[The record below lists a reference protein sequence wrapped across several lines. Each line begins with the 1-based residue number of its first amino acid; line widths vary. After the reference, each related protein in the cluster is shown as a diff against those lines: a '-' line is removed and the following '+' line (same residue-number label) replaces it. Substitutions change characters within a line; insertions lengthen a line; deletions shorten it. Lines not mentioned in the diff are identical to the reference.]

1 MAALFGIILQLI
13 FHLDGIITNSLQKRA
28 EESSSF
34 ELILIQN
41 ILTLELVRT
50 LVFGTFIIW
59 LVENYFDK

>member
-13 FHLDGIITNSLQKRA
+13 FYLDDFVMNSFRKRA

-41 ILTLELVRT
+41 ILTFELVCT
-50 LVFGTFIIW
+50 LVHKT
-59 LVENYFDK
+59 LFDKFKTTFDK